1 MPRVECLAVD
11 LDGTLTDSEGVIHH
25 EVVEALERLRRRGVK
40 VVIVTGASY
49 PAAITLAY
57 YLPVTRFAVAENGGV
72 VGFRDKYKLLGS
84 REDKERILAAV
95 RERLKG
101 VLVESWQNEYRMV
114 DAAFKPAPGLSPEE
128 AVRLAAAELEPLGFE
143 VVYSGWA
150 IHVHRFGVNKGAG
163 LLEACKA
170 LGVDPSRVAAVGD
183 SAVDEP
189 MFEVS
194 GFSVA
199 LANSPDSLKRKAQH
213 VARGSHYL
221 GFLEAVE
228 LLESRGLL

>member
-1 MPRVECLAVD
+1 MPRIECLAVD

-25 EVVEALERLRRRGVK
+25 EVVEALERLKMRNVK

-84 REDKERILAAV
+84 RGDKEKILAVV
-95 RERLKG
+95 REHLKE

-114 DAAFKPAPGLSPEE
+114 DMAFKPAAGLSPEE
-128 AVRLAAAELEPLGFE
+128 AARLAAAELEPLGFE
-143 VVYSGWA
+143 AVYSGWA
-150 IHVHRFGVNKGAG
+150 IHVHRFGVNKAAG

-170 LGVDPSRVAAVGD
+170 LGVEPGRVAAVGD

-189 MFEVS
+189 MLEAA
-194 GFSVA
+194 GFGVA
-199 LANSPDSLKRKAQH
+199 LANSPDSLKRKADH
-213 VARGSHYL
+213 VTVESHYL
-221 GFLEAVE
+221 GFLEAVDF
-228 LLESRGLL
+228 LENSGFL

>member
-1 MPRVECLAVD
+1 MPRIECLAVD

-25 EVVEALERLRRRGVK
+25 EAVEALERLKMRNVK

-84 REDKERILAAV
+84 RGDKEKILAVV
-95 RERLKG
+95 RERLKE

-114 DAAFKPAPGLSPEE
+114 DMAFKPAAGLSPEE
-128 AVRLAAAELEPLGFE
+128 AARLAAAELEPLGFE
-143 VVYSGWA
+143 AVYSGWA
-150 IHVHRFGVNKGAG
+150 IHVHRFGVNKAAG
-163 LLEACKA
+163 LLEACRA
-170 LGVDPSRVAAVGD
+170 LGVEPGRVAAVGD

-189 MFEVS
+189 MLEAA
-194 GFSVA
+194 GFGVA
-199 LANSPDSLKRKAQH
+199 LANSPDSLKRKADH
-213 VARGSHYL
+213 VTVESHYL
-221 GFLEAVE
+221 GFLEAVDF
-228 LLESRGLL
+228 LENSGFL

>member
-1 MPRVECLAVD
+1 MPRIECLAVD

-25 EVVEALERLRRRGVK
+25 EVVEALERLKRRNVK

-84 REDKERILAAV
+84 RGDKEKILAV
-95 RERLKG
+95 VKERLKG
-101 VLVESWQNEYRMV
+101 VLEESWQNEYRMV
-114 DAAFKPAPGLSPEE
+114 DMAFKPAAGLSPED
-128 AVRLAAAELEPLGFE
+128 AARLAAAELEPLGFE

-150 IHVHRFGVNKGAG
+150 IHVHRFGVNKAAG
-163 LLEACKA
+163 LLEACRA
-170 LGVDPSRVAAVGD
+170 LGIEPGRVAAVGD

-189 MFEVS
+189 MLEAA
-194 GFSVA
+194 GFGVA
-199 LANSPDSLKRKAQH
+199 LANSPDSLKRKADH
-213 VARGSHYL
+213 VTVESHYL
-221 GFLEAVE
+221 GFLEAVDF
-228 LLESRGLL
+228 LENSGFL

>member
-1 MPRVECLAVD
+1 MPRIECLAVD

-25 EVVEALERLRRRGVK
+25 EVVEALERLKMRNVK

-84 REDKERILAAV
+84 RGDKEKILAVV
-95 RERLKG
+95 RERLKE

-114 DAAFKPAPGLSPEE
+114 DMAFKPAAGLSPEE
-128 AVRLAAAELEPLGFE
+128 AARLAAAELEPLGFE
-143 VVYSGWA
+143 AVYSGWA
-150 IHVHRFGVNKGAG
+150 IHVHRFGVNKAAG
-163 LLEACKA
+163 LLEACRA
-170 LGVDPSRVAAVGD
+170 LGVEPGRVAAVGD

-189 MFEVS
+189 MLEAA
-194 GFSVA
+194 GFGVA
-199 LANSPDSLKRKAQH
+199 LANSPDSLKRKADH
-213 VARGSHYL
+213 VTVESHYL
-221 GFLEAVE
+221 GFLEAIDF
-228 LLESRGLL
+228 LENSGFL

>member
-11 LDGTLTDSEGVIHH
+11 LDGTLTDEEGVIHH
-25 EVVEALERLRRRGVK
+25 EVLEALERLKKRGVR
-40 VVIVTGASY
+40 VVIATGASY

-72 VGFRDKYKLLGS
+72 VGFRGEYKLLGS
-84 REDKERILAAV
+84 RDDKERILAVA
-95 RERLKG
+95 RERLRG
-101 VLVESWQNEYRMV
+101 VLVESWQNEYRLV

-128 AVRLAAAELEPLGFE
+128 AVKLAAAELGPLGFE

-163 LLEACKA
+163 LLEACRA
-170 LGVDPSRVAAVGD
+170 LGVEPERVAAIGD

-189 MFEVS
+189 MFEVA
-194 GFSVA
+194 GFAVA
-199 LANSPDSLKRKAQH
+199 LANSPESLKRKASY
-213 VARGSHYL
+213 VTRGSHYL
-221 GFLEAVE
+221 GFLEAVK

>member
-1 MPRVECLAVD
+1 MPRIECLAVD

-25 EVVEALERLRRRGVK
+25 EVVEALERLKRRSVK

-72 VGFRDKYKLLGS
+72 VGFRDKYKLLGN
-84 REDKERILAAV
+84 RGDKEKILAVV

-101 VLVESWQNEYRMV
+101 VLEESWQNEYRMV
-114 DAAFKPAPGLSPEE
+114 DMAFKPAAGLSPED
-128 AVRLAAAELEPLGFE
+128 AARLAAAELEPLGFE

-150 IHVHRFGVNKGAG
+150 IHVHRFGVNKAAG
-163 LLEACKA
+163 LLEACRA
-170 LGVDPSRVAAVGD
+170 LGIEPGRVAAVGD

-189 MFEVS
+189 MLEAA
-194 GFSVA
+194 GFGVA
-199 LANSPDSLKRKAQH
+199 LANSPDSLKRKADH
-213 VARGSHYL
+213 VTVESHYL
-221 GFLEAVE
+221 GFLEAVDF
-228 LLESRGLL
+228 LENSGFL

>member
-1 MPRVECLAVD
+1 MPRIECLAVD

-25 EVVEALERLRRRGVK
+25 EVVEALERLKRRSVK

-84 REDKERILAAV
+84 RGDKEKILAVV
-95 RERLKG
+95 RERLKE
-101 VLVESWQNEYRMV
+101 VLEESWQNEYRMV
-114 DAAFKPAPGLSPEE
+114 DMAFKPAAGLSPED
-128 AVRLAAAELEPLGFE
+128 AARLAAAELEPLGFE

-150 IHVHRFGVNKGAG
+150 IHVHRFGVNKAAG
-163 LLEACKA
+163 LLEACRA
-170 LGVDPSRVAAVGD
+170 LGIEPGRVAAVGD

-189 MFEVS
+189 MLEAA
-194 GFSVA
+194 GFGVA
-199 LANSPDSLKRKAQH
+199 LANSPDSLKRKADH
-213 VARGSHYL
+213 VTVESHYL
-221 GFLEAVE
+221 GFLEAVDF
-228 LLESRGLL
+228 LENSGFL